1 MVKAWRELVTIPTYE
16 IGKAEKNPIFLEKR
30 VYQGSSGVVYPY
42 PVIESI
48 SDEKVDKE
56 WLAVWIENEYIKV
69 MILPEL
75 GGRVQMAYD
84 KIKQR
89 HFVYYNHVIKP
100 ALVGLAGPWISG
112 GIEFNWPQ
120 HHRPSTYLPVD
131 CDIVENEDG
140 SVTVWVNEME
150 RMFHQKG
157 MAGFTLR
164 PGCAYLEIQ
173 GRVSNRTPLPQ
184 TFLWWANPAVEV
196 NDAYQSV
203 FPPDVNA
210 VFDHGKRAVSSFP
223 IATGTY
229 YKMDYS
235 AGVDI
240 SNYKNIYVPTSYM
253 AVNSKYD
260 FEGGYEN
267 DTKGGMLHVASH
279 HFSPGKKQWTWGNGD
294 FGRAWD
300 RNLTDATSGRF
311 RPYIELMA
319 GVYTE
324 NQPDFTWLMPYE
336 EKQFV
341 QYFMPYRELGI
352 VKQASKDFVMNI
364 ESLTPSPSPKGE
376 GSNQMVCFKIL
387 ATSKKTVHIVLDGE
401 DGIVY
406 YDKIVTLS
414 PEEVLIETVET
425 GREHLDDLRLT
436 IDRAEGKRQLPLLCW
451 YAEPDEIRP
460 IPDAAEAAL
469 SPQDTKTID
478 QLYLTGL
485 HLEQYRH
492 ATWSALD
499 YYEEA
504 LRRDPLDYRCN
515 MQMGLWY
522 LRRARFEKAEGYLK
536 TAVKV
541 LKKRNPNPYDG
552 EPQFYLGVVNK
563 FLGKIESAY
572 ECFWKSTWNKAWAD
586 AGYYEAACISVSD
599 ERWEDAL
606 DELERAL
613 ISNSHNHQARALK
626 AAVLRKLGRQ
636 DEALAWIN
644 ESYKIDRFN
653 YLCMVEEHLLTDSD
667 EPLERMVELMHGN
680 IYNYHE
686 IALDYMHAGLDDE
699 AILVL
704 ETAID
709 HHVEESPMTYY
720 YLAYLSNMMDS
731 VAYSQKAAQ
740 ANPDYCFPN
749 RMEDAYI
756 LQELDFIPFFDD
768 ARAPYYLGC
777 LYYDKRQYDLA
788 IKYWEK
794 SAKLDPDFPTVW
806 RNLALARFNK
816 QDKQDEALEY
826 MEKAFHLDETDSRI
840 LMELDQ
846 LYKRLHKPHQER
858 LDFLQQYPQLIAQ
871 RDDLILEEITL
882 LNQLGRYEEAKAK
895 LDAHQFHP
903 WEGGE
908 GKVPAQY
915 QICRIEIAK
924 QLLSEKGKVNS
935 EKYVAAQQEAKR
947 LLEECLV
954 YPPHLGEGKLY
965 GAQENDILYFLGRYE
980 EGTAGPTEP
989 AAAMY
994 YNDAKPDKIFYAGL
1008 CYRKLG
1014 QEDKARSLFHKLINY
1029 GKQHIYDKVVMDYFA
1044 VSLPDLLIWDDSL
1057 DTKNL
1062 IHCKYMLA
1070 LGYYGMGDK
1079 EKALEYLAE
1088 VEELDNNHQGI
1099 QQFRTFI
1106 DADL

>member
-16 IGKAEKNPIFLEKR
+16 VGKPEKNPIFLEKR

-48 SDEKVDKE
+48 SDEKVDKQYK
-56 WLAVWIENEYIKV
+56 AVYIENEYIKV

-75 GGRVQMAYD
+75 GGRIQMAYD

-100 ALVGLAGPWISG
+100 ALVGIAGPWISG

-120 HHRPSTYLPVD
+120 HHRPSTFMPVD
-131 CDIVENEDG
+131 CTIVENEDG

-173 GRVSNRTPLPQ
+173 GRVSNRTNLPQ

-253 AVNSKYD
+253 AVNSEYD

-279 HFSPGKKQWTWGNGD
+279 HVSPGKKQWTWGNGD

-300 RNLTDATSGRF
+300 RNLTDEYEEKGF

-324 NQPDFTWLMPYE
+324 NQPDFSWLMPYE

-364 ESLTPSPSPKGE
+364 EETADGKV
-376 GSNQMVCFKIL
+376 QFKIL
-387 ATSKKTVHIVLDGE
+387 ATSKQTVRVILDGE
-401 DGIVY
+401 EGEEY
-406 YDKIVTLS
+406 YNKVVTLS
-414 PEEVLIETVET
+414 PEEVLVETVATVDEQLSDL
-425 GREHLDDLRLT
+425 HLS
-436 IDRAEGKRQLPLLCW
+436 IERAEHPRKFPLLEW

-469 SPQDTKTID
+469 SPQDTKTVD

-504 LRRDPLDYRCN
+504 LRRDPMDYRCN

-522 LRRARFEKAEGYLK
+522 LRRARFEKARPYLQ

-541 LKKRNPNPYDG
+541 LKRRNPNPYDG
-552 EPQFYLGVVNK
+552 EPIFYLGIVNK
-563 FLGKIESAY
+563 FLGNFKEAY
-572 ECFWKSTWNKAWAD
+572 DCFWKSTWNKAWAD
-586 AGYYEAACISVSD
+586 AGYFEAACISMSD

-606 DELERAL
+606 EELERSL
-613 ISNSHNHQARALK
+613 ISNSHNHKARAMK
-626 AAVLRKLGRQ
+626 AVALRKLGRK
-636 DEALAWIN
+636 DEALAWIQ
-644 ESYKIDRFN
+644 ESYKIDPFN
-653 YLCMVEEHLLTDSD
+653 YVCMVEEHLLTDSN
-667 EPLERMVELMHGN
+667 EPLERMVELMHSS

-686 IALDYMHAGLDDE
+686 TALDYAQAGLNE
-699 AILVL
+699 EVKLVL
-704 ETAID
+704 QTAID
-709 HHVEESPMTYY
+709 HHVEESPLTYY
-720 YLAYLSNMMDS
+720 YLTMYSDFMTDS
-731 VAYSQKAAQ
+731 FDCLQKAQKADP
-740 ANPDYCFPN
+740 AYCFPN
-749 RMEDAYI
+749 RLEDAYI
-756 LQELDFIPFFDD
+756 LQTILETVGMMPVSD

-788 IKYWEK
+788 VSYWEQ
-794 SAKLDPDFPTVW
+794 SAKIDPDFPTVW
-806 RNLALARFNK
+806 RNLALAKFNK
-816 QDKQDEALEY
+816 QSSQDEAVEM
-826 MEKAFHLDETDSRI
+826 MERAFHLDESDARM

-846 LYKRLHKPHQER
+846 LYKRLHRPHQER
-858 LDFLQQYPQLIAQ
+858 LDFLKKYPELIQQ
-871 RDDLILEEITL
+871 RDDLVLEEITL
-882 LNQLGRYEEAKAK
+882 LNQLGRYEEAMQK

-915 QICRIEIAK
+915 QISRVELAK
-924 QLLSEKGKVNS
+924 QAI
-935 EKYVAAQQEAKR
+935 AAKDYNKAIR
-947 LLEECLV
+947 LLQECLE
-954 YPPHLGEGKLY
+954 YPHHLGEGKLY
-965 GAQENDILYFLGRYE
+965 GAQENDFYYLLGIAYDALGNQEKAAEAWEQATR
-980 EGTAGPTEP
+980 GPQEP

-994 YNDAKPDKIFYAGL
+994 YNDAKPDKIFYQGMAL
-1008 CYRKLG
+1008 LKLG
-1014 QEDKARSLFHKLINY
+1014 REGEAHGRFYRLINY
-1029 GKQHIYDKVVMDYFA
+1029 GKQHVFEHQTMDYFA

-1057 DTKNL
+1057 DTKNE

-1079 EKALEYLAE
+1079 EKALRYLAE
-1088 VEELDNNHQGI
+1088 VEAIDNNHQGI
-1099 QQFRTFI
+1099 QQFRTLIDTFI
-1106 DADL
+1106 P

>member
-16 IGKAEKNPIFLEKR
+16 VGKPEKNPIFLEKR

-48 SDEKVDKE
+48 SDEKIDKQYK
-56 WLAVWIENEYIKV
+56 AVYVENEYIKV

-75 GGRVQMAYD
+75 GGRIQMAYD

-120 HHRPSTYLPVD
+120 HHRPSTFMPVD
-131 CDIVENEDG
+131 CTIVENEDG

-157 MAGFTLR
+157 MVGFTLR

-173 GRVSNRTPLPQ
+173 GRVSNRTNLPQ

-196 NDAYQSV
+196 NDDYQSV

-253 AVNSKYD
+253 AVNSEYD

-279 HFSPGKKQWTWGNGD
+279 HVSPGKKQWTWGNGD

-300 RNLTDATSGRF
+300 RNLTDEYEEKGF

-324 NQPDFTWLMPYE
+324 NQPDFSWLMPYE

-364 ESLTPSPSPKGE
+364 EETADGKV
-376 GSNQMVCFKIL
+376 QFKIL
-387 ATSKKTVHIVLDGE
+387 ATSKQTVRIILDGE
-401 DGIVY
+401 KGEEY
-406 YDKIVTLS
+406 YNKVVTLS
-414 PEEVLIETVET
+414 PEEVLVETVET
-425 GREHLDDLRLT
+425 GDEQLSDLHLS
-436 IDRAEGKRQLPLLCW
+436 IERAEHPRKFPLLEW

-469 SPQDTKTID
+469 SPQDTKTVD

-504 LRRDPLDYRCN
+504 LRRDPMDYRCN

-522 LRRARFEKAEGYLK
+522 LRRARFEKAKPYLQ

-541 LKKRNPNPYDG
+541 LKRRNPNPYDG
-552 EPQFYLGVVNK
+552 EPIFYLGIVNK
-563 FLGKIESAY
+563 FLRNIKEAY
-572 ECFWKSTWNKAWAD
+572 DCFWKSTWNKAWAD
-586 AGYYEAACISVSD
+586 AGYFEAACISMSD

-606 DELERAL
+606 EELERSL
-613 ISNSHNHQARALK
+613 ISNSHNHKARAMK
-626 AAVLRKLGRQ
+626 AVALRKLGRK
-636 DEALAWIN
+636 DEALAWIQ
-644 ESYKIDRFN
+644 ESYKIDPFN
-653 YLCMVEEHLLTDSD
+653 YVCMVEEHLLTDSN
-667 EPLERMVELMHGN
+667 EPLERMVELMHSS

-686 IALDYMHAGLDDE
+686 TALDYAQAGLNE
-699 AILVL
+699 EVKLVL
-704 ETAID
+704 QTAID
-709 HHVEESPMTYY
+709 HHVEESPLTYY
-720 YLAYLSNMMDS
+720 YLAMYGDFMTDS
-731 VAYSQKAAQ
+731 FDCLQKAQKADP
-740 ANPDYCFPN
+740 AYCFPN
-749 RMEDAYI
+749 RLEDAYI
-756 LQELDFIPFFDD
+756 LQTILETVGMMPVSD

-788 IKYWEK
+788 VSYWEQ
-794 SAKLDPDFPTVW
+794 SAKIDPDFPTVW
-806 RNLALARFNK
+806 RNLALAKFNK
-816 QDKQDEALEY
+816 QSSQDEAVEM
-826 MEKAFHLDETDSRI
+826 MERAFHLDESDARM

-846 LYKRLHKPHQER
+846 LYKRLHHPHQER
-858 LDFLQQYPQLIAQ
+858 LDFLKKYPQLIQQ
-871 RDDLILEEITL
+871 RDDLVLEEITL
-882 LNQLGRYEEAKAK
+882 LNQLGRYEEAMQK

-915 QICRIEIAK
+915 QISRVELAK
-924 QLLSEKGKVNS
+924 QAI
-935 EKYVAAQQEAKR
+935 AAKDYDKAIR
-947 LLEECLV
+947 LLQECLE
-954 YPPHLGEGKLY
+954 YPHHLGEGKLY
-965 GAQENDILYFLGRYE
+965 GAQENDFYYLLGIAYDALGNKDKAVE
-980 EGTAGPTEP
+980 AWEQATKGPQEP

-994 YNDAKPDKIFYAGL
+994 YNDAKPDKIFYQGMAL
-1008 CYRKLG
+1008 LKLG
-1014 QEDKARSLFHKLINY
+1014 REGEAHGRFYRLINY
-1029 GKQHIYDKVVMDYFA
+1029 GKQHVFEHQTMDYFA

-1057 DTKNL
+1057 DTKNE

-1079 EKALEYLAE
+1079 AHSLRYLEE
-1088 VEELDNNHQGI
+1088 VEALDNNHQGI
-1099 QQFRTFI
+1099 QQFRTLI
-1106 DADL
+1106 DTLIP